1 MTGGRLERKEI
12 PLLGAGAVDVPNV
25 DVGAVGGAGIVGVES
40 MVAVAGGKEG
50 VAVVIVGLDVPELG
64 ATVVGGPETD
74 VVTIG
79 SIGIGEINAVT
90 VGVSNGVGV
99 GGSIIGKGPDL
110 GGSAVGFV
118 ELNIG
123 AGGRVVVVEVDGFT
137 AVILGD
143 NRVGAVQ
150 I

>member
-1 MTGGRLERKEI
+1 MCQSSAQLSLGR
-12 PLLGAGAVDVPNV
+12 
-25 DVGAVGGAGIVGVES
+25 
-40 MVAVAGGKEG
+40 
-50 VAVVIVGLDVPELG
+50 
-64 ATVVGGPETD
+64 PETD
-74 VVTIG
+74 VVAIG
-79 SIGIGEINAVT
+79 SIGIGEIDAVT

-99 GGSIIGKGPDL
+99 SGSIIGKGPDL
-110 GGSAVGFV
+110 GSSAVGLV